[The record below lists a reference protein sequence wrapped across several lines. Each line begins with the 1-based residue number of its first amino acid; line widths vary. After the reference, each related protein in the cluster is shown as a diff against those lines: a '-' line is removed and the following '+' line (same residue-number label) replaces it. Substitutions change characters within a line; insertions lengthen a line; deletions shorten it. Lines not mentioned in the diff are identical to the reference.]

1 MKKTILLILTLISVG
16 HLKSQVLNVSE
27 IIQEQDQWCWAA
39 VSACI
44 LDYYCVPTPQCEIAE
59 YTRNVATWNDFGDT
73 DCCDDPLLGCNYPNY
88 LWGYNGS
95 ILDILSN
102 FGNISGYG
110 FHSSLTKT
118 EITTE
123 IQNNKLFI
131 VQWVWNDGSGHFIV
145 GHGLI
150 GDNMYYMDPWFGE
163 GLKIADYD
171 WVESWDDG
179 SWAYTGK
186 ITSNPSSSTP
196 ANAETIEGSNSVCQG
211 QNSVNYTVPPI
222 ENATSYIWTLPTGA
236 TGASTTNSIDVN
248 FGLDAVSGN
257 IEVKGVNNCGEGN
270 SSTLH
275 IDVNKLPENA
285 ETISGNTNVCQGQ
298 NSVIYTVPSIENAT
312 SYVWT
317 LPTGATGTSTTNSI
331 DVNFGLDAV
340 SGNIE
345 VKGVNN
351 CGDGNSSSLEV
362 NVKIKPAT
370 PNITLNE
377 FVLHSDA
384 PNGNQWY
391 NQNGLISGA
400 TEQNYTA
407 SIDGDYYVIVTLSG
421 CSSDPSNIIN
431 VSGTIINSV
440 ELDNTINVYPNPVS
454 NELTIE
460 TEKND
465 KVNFEI
471 LNALGHVVF
480 KGDLINKTT
489 IKTTLFAPG
498 IYIIKFETGDTFKFK
513 KIIKQ

>member
-73 DCCDDPLLGCNYPNY
+73 DCCDNPLLGCNYPNY

-186 ITSNPSSSTP
+186 ITSNPSSSIP
-196 ANAETIEGSNSVCQG
+196 ANAETIEGTNSVCQG

-222 ENATSYIWTLPTGA
+222 ENATSYI
-236 TGASTTNSIDVN
+236 
-248 FGLDAVSGN
+248 
-257 IEVKGVNNCGEGN
+257 
-270 SSTLH
+270 
-275 IDVNKLPENA
+275 
-285 ETISGNTNVCQGQ
+285 
-298 NSVIYTVPSIENAT
+298 
-312 SYVWT
+312 WT

-351 CGDGNSSSLEV
+351 CGEGNSSFLEV

-431 VSGTIINSV
+431 VNGTIINSV

-471 LNALGHVVF
+471 LNALGYVVF

-489 IKTTLFAPG
+489 IKTTIFAPG